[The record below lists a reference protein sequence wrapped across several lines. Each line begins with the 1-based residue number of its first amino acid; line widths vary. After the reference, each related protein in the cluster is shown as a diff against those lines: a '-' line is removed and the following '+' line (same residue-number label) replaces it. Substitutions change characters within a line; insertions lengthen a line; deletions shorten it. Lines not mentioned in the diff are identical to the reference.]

1 MTFFTSVQGGFH
13 ERKKIK
19 SGSLSQSI
27 FWTSGW
33 RRKSRY
39 RFYDQVWPLGPG
51 LALQKALGDKAQV
64 TSTIVCGDNYF
75 SKNPEAAAEE
85 GIKLIEPDQPD
96 FFFAGPAFAAG
107 RYGVACGAICKAVS
121 EKLGIPVI
129 TGMYEE
135 NPGVDLYRK
144 HAFICK
150 TGNSARDMAESIAC
164 MTRLAFRLLSGEKS
178 MAMVSRENLPKPD
191 EYSYFSRIIL
201 RNEYTD
207 KSAAKRSVD
216 KLLAKMKGGAFE
228 SEVIL
233 PKFEKINPPS
243 PLKDLRAAEIILISD
258 GGLVPKGNPD
268 GLSGRGNLRWTTYE
282 IETFLPEKFNS
293 SNYEIAHTGY
303 FPVQVLEDPNRLVPV
318 DAMRECVKEGKV
330 GKLHPTFFSTSGNAT
345 VSRRCAEMGEEM
357 GAEIK
362 KRGGIDAVI
371 LTST

>member
-1 MTFFTSVQGGFH
+1 MSEKQLKVVHYLNQFFGQLGGEEKADIGFMM
-13 ERKKIK
+13 K
-19 SGSLSQSI
+19 SG
-27 FWTSGW
+27 
-33 RRKSRY
+33 
-39 RFYDQVWPLGPG
+39 PLGPG
-51 LALQKALGDKAQV
+51 LALQKALGDKALV
-64 TSTIVCGDNYF
+64 VATLVCGDNYF

-85 GIKLIEPDQPD
+85 GIKLIEPYHPD
-96 FFFAGPAFAAG
+96 LFFAGPAFAAG

-121 EKLGIPVI
+121 EKLGIPVL

-150 TGNSARDMAESIAC
+150 TGNSARDMAESITG
-164 MTRLAFRLLSGEKS
+164 MTRLAFKLLSGEKG
-178 MAMVSRENLPKPD
+178 MALVSRENLPKPD
-191 EYSYFSRIIL
+191 EYGYFSRIIL

-216 KLLAKMKGGAFE
+216 KLLAKIKGSAFE

-233 PKFEKINPPS
+233 PKFEKIDPPS
-243 PLKDLRAAEIILISD
+243 PVKDLRACEIILISD

-282 IETFLPEKFNS
+282 IETFLPERFDS
-293 SNYEIAHTGY
+293 SRYEIAHTGY

-318 DAMRECVKEGKV
+318 DAMRELVKERKV